1 MNDMQLRTPSQFDLS
16 DAVVLVWGASYFVTA
31 AVKPDLVGNVSPLVS
46 GGMMAVLGALLVAS
60 VFLDSALLYL
70 LLSLRATYGFVSSWT
85 GQTSWQVPYSPAVA
99 AVSMAAIDFVIAVVL
114 AYKAVQSSK
123 RS

>member
-1 MNDMQLRTPSQFDLS
+1 MELRTPAEFDLP
-16 DAVVLVWGASYFVTA
+16 DVVILVWGVSYFVTA
-31 AVKPDLVGNVSPLVS
+31 AIKPDLVGNVSSMVS
-46 GGMMAVLGALLVAS
+46 GAMMAALGGLLVAS

-85 GQTSWQVPYSPAVA
+85 GQTSWQVPYNPAVA
-99 AVSMAAIDFVIAVVL
+99 AVSMAAVDFVIAVVL
-114 AYKAVQSSK
+114 AYKAIQSSR